1 MTIYPSTS
9 SCRTHH
15 IDSNGDPVY
24 GQRFKWV
31 LPFHDPGLAPVENF
45 EGSYHITPVG
55 KPAYD
60 VKFDRTFGYYQ
71 GFAAVQKGQLWFHI
85 DAQGN
90 RIYPENW
97 DWCGNFQGG
106 FCVVRLNNR
115 MFHIRPDGT
124 KMNENG
130 WTYAGDFRENSAV
143 VRDDFGLCGHIDIN
157 CHDKHYN
164 RISSVRLYYNRFR
177 FKFRQ

>member
-60 VKFDRTFGYYQ
+60 VKFEG
-71 GFAAVQKGQLWFHI
+71 L
-85 DAQGN
+85 
-90 RIYPENW
+90 
-97 DWCGNFQGG
+97 
-106 FCVVRLNNR
+106 L
-115 MFHIRPDGT
+115 GT
-124 KMNENG
+124 TK
-130 WTYAGDFRENSAV
+130 V
-143 VRDDFGLCGHIDIN
+143 L
-157 CHDKHYN
+157 
-164 RISSVRLYYNRFR
+164 RLYKKVNFGSILTPKEIGYIRKIGIGVETSKVVSVLFV
-177 FKFRQ
+177 